1 MQTESLSHAEGSTE
15 SREGFVAGHPVLAV
29 CEEPLT
35 AMGMWCLQ
43 AYEGIALPG
52 LLCAY
57 LLARL
62 LQCNGFRAH
71 QLQGSG
77 GGTVP

>member
-1 MQTESLSHAEGSTE
+1 MQTESLSHATGSTE

-29 CEEPLT
+29 REEPLA
-35 AMGMWCLQ
+35 AMGMCRLQ

-52 LLCAY
+52 VLGAY

-62 LQCNGFRAH
+62 LQCNGFSAH
-71 QLQGSG
+71 QLQGPEGGSG
-77 GGTVP
+77 